1 MNRVRLLF
9 IFGFV
14 LSLCAGVVV
23 GMVVRTAPPV
33 LPRGGFGPDLGLSPA
48 QEEQM
53 RAIWAPVRES
63 DRGRGDRRK
72 AISKERDE
80 AVSQLIPTEHR
91 ADYEK
96 VLAEHTAKLA
106 EMSREHEKLV
116 QEAELKMKAMLTE
129 QQWKQFEAMK
139 RERSERRGGHQPSSR
154 SSGHNATHP
163 SDLGGGNKLE
173 PTPVR

>member
-23 GMVVRTAPPV
+23 GMVVRTVPPV
-33 LPRGGFGPDLGLSPA
+33 HLRTGFGPDLGLSPE

-72 AISKERDE
+72 GISKERDD
-80 AVSQLIPTEHR
+80 AVSQLIPSDR
-91 ADYEK
+91 RSDYEK
-96 VLAEHTAKLA
+96 ILQEHTSKLA
-106 EMSREHEKLV
+106 DMGREHERLV
-116 QEAELKMKAMLTE
+116 QDAEAKMKNMLTAT
-129 QQWKQFEAMK
+129 QWTQFEEMK
-139 RERSERRGGHQPSSR
+139 RERFERRGGHSPSTR
-154 SSGHNATHP
+154 GPNHYTTRP
-163 SDLGGGNKLE
+163 SDSEGPDK
-173 PTPVR
+173 